1 MNQTEMLHQMCHEV
15 LAEADVR
22 AICKN
27 RGLPNQAASSRSMLE
42 ALFLSDTGVA
52 DAMRRLDRK
61 EIALL
66 HLLRSQDK
74 PVDVA
79 FFSRLDPPQK
89 ERWSYGTFSQRFQGV
104 FARVKDRLVRR
115 GDPPPRA
122 RPGNVGEEDENGKVA
137 VCPGGAT
144 GTPPATAG

>member
-1 MNQTEMLHQMCHEV
+1 MLHQMCHEV
-15 LAEADVR
+15 LADADVR

-27 RGLPNQAASSRSMLE
+27 RGLPKKAASSHSMLE
-42 ALFLSDTGVA
+42 AVFLSDTGVA
-52 DAMRRLDRK
+52 DAMRRLDRS

-79 FFSRLDPPQK
+79 FFSNLDMRPK
-89 ERWSYGTFSQRFQGV
+89 AMGGTYGTFTQRFQGV
-104 FARVKDRLVRR
+104 FAKVKDRLVRK
-115 GDPPPRA
+115 GNPPSRA
-122 RPGNVGEEDENGKVA
+122 QSGNVSGEEDQHGKVA
-137 VCPGGAT
+137 VCPAGAI

>member
-42 ALFLSDTGVA
+42 TLFLSDTGVA
-52 DAMRRLDRK
+52 VAMRPLDRT

-79 FFSRLDPPQK
+79 FFSRLDPPQS
-89 ERWSYGTFSQRFQGV
+89 ERWSHGTFSQRFQGV
-104 FARVKDRLVRR
+104 FSRVKDRLVRGGSSSSR
-115 GDPPPRA
+115 SA
-122 RPGNVGEEDENGKVA
+122 RNR
-137 VCPGGAT
+137 
-144 GTPPATAG
+144 

>member
-15 LAEADVR
+15 LAEADVK

-27 RGLPNQAASSRSMLE
+27 RGLPSQAASSRPLLE
-42 ALFLSDTGVA
+42 TLFLSDVGVA
-52 DAMRRLDRK
+52 DAMRALAPA

-66 HLLRSQDK
+66 HLLSGQDK

-79 FFSRLDPPQK
+79 FFSRLDPPQ
-89 ERWSYGTFSQRFQGV
+89 RQGWSHGTFSQRFQGL
-104 FARVKDRLVRR
+104 FSRVKDQLVR

-122 RPGNVGEEDENGKVA
+122 RPGILVEEDENGKVA
-137 VCPGGAT
+137 VCPARAIR
-144 GTPPATAG
+144 TPPAATG